1 MLRFLLGALFCLV
14 ACSLVVRADTPG
26 EEAVK
31 TAITWLKEKRAV
43 VKDKADQ
50 ALLDTAIKDLEERL
64 AQVGKGE
71 PEPDAKKDG
80 AFVLPKNWELKFNT
94 GKAKPTYDP
103 KTGVL
108 KLAYDFSDA
117 KQLKDFEFADDVK
130 PTVQKGVLT
139 VKGGDEIKHLVRF
152 KTISVG
158 VVIVLGGEE
167 VPLKTSGDYWVFAAG
182 RDQTVLDV
190 CYGKSGDTFIAG
202 KGLGRK
208 VHGNG
213 TSLTI
218 TEWFVS
224 ETKVG
229 LKAGNIDLS
238 GKKKA
243 DAAPGHLILAGKA
256 APNQFQ
262 KLTLAGTLDPEW
274 AKEFFAD
281 KK

>member
-1 MLRFLLGALFCLV
+1 MRRFLLGVLFCL
-14 ACSLVVRADTPG
+14 ALYATTARADTPG

-31 TAITWLKEKRAV
+31 EAIKTLKEKRAT

-50 ALLDTAIKDLEERL
+50 LLIETAIRDLEERL

-71 PEPDAKKDG
+71 PAPEAKKDG
-80 AFVLPKNWELKFNT
+80 DAALPKNWELKFNT
-94 GKAKPTYDP
+94 GKAKPTFDP

-117 KQLKDFEFADDVK
+117 KQLKDFTFADDVK
-130 PTVQKGVLT
+130 PAVQKGMLT
-139 VKGGDEIKHLVRF
+139 VKGGDEIQHVVKF

-158 VVIVLGGEE
+158 VVVVLGGEE
-167 VPLKTSGDYWVFAAG
+167 IPLKTSGDYWVFAAG
-182 RDQTVLDV
+182 KDQTVIDV

-208 VHGNG
+208 VHGNN

-229 LKAGNIDLS
+229 LKAGNIDVS
-238 GKKKA
+238 GKKKS
-243 DAAPGHLILAGKA
+243 DATPGQLILAAKS
-256 APNQFQ
+256 APNQFS
-262 KLTLAGTLDPEW
+262 KLTVSGTVDPEW
-274 AKEFFAD
+274 AKAFFAD
-281 KK
+281 K

>member
-1 MLRFLLGALFCLV
+1 MPRFAFGLLICLGI
-14 ACSLVVRADTPG
+14 CSTILLADTPG

-31 TAITWLKEKRAV
+31 EAIKTLKAKRAE

-71 PEPDAKKDG
+71 PEPEAKKDG

-94 GKAKPTYDP
+94 GKAKPTYDQ

-167 VPLKTSGDYWVFAAG
+167 VPLKTSGDYWVFAGG

-190 CYGKSGDTFIAG
+190 GYGKSGDTFIAG

-218 TEWFVS
+218 SEWFVS

-229 LKAGNIDLS
+229 VKAGNIDVS
-238 GKKKA
+238 GKKKS
-243 DAAPGHLILAGKA
+243 DSAPGHLILAAKS

-262 KLTLAGTLDPEW
+262 KLTVSGTLDPEW
-274 AKEFFAD
+274 AKEFFTD
-281 KK
+281 K